1 MRLYLKKKQFANQ
14 LRHWIPG
21 TNPNCKFCLLNN
33 IEEKEDFKHV
43 IYHCPTTKKALEHTL
58 NNFNIEGTEA
68 LKIKEL
74 ILWKFIYDEKGVRQY
89 NAETILK
96 TITSLFLA
104 SYIKMRH
111 TAQNEAELEINKIT
125 NDVVKH
131 LKDLCINKPKSH
143 ITKIISQNAQLLLL
157 LESGFSPHLHPP

>member
-1 MRLYLKKKQFANQ
+1 MRVYFNKTQFANQ

-58 NNFNIEGTEA
+58 KNFNIEGKEA

-111 TAQNEAELEINKIT
+111 TAQNKAELEINKIT

-131 LKDLCINKPKSH
+131 LKDLCINKPK
-143 ITKIISQNAQLLLL
+143 TKIISQNAQLLLL
-157 LESGFSPHLHPP
+157 LESGFSPHQHPP